1 MQDFGKVLAQAEQ
14 AIRAAMV
21 QGVHEA
27 CDDLLSVSRDE
38 IPYDQ
43 GDLSNSGLAAVEATA
58 TGANGAVGYDTPYA
72 ARQHED
78 PTLRHQDGRK
88 ARFLGDPLRENA
100 DRYLDHIAST
110 INNALS

>member
-1 MQDFGKVLAQAEQ
+1 VQDFGKALAQLTDVV
-14 AIRAAMV
+14 RAATV
-21 QGVHEA
+21 QGVGET

-38 IPYDQ
+38 VPYDQ
-43 GDLSNSGLAAVEATA
+43 GDLSNSGLAAVEATPA
-58 TGANGAVGYDTPYA
+58 GAHGAVGYDTPYA

-100 DRYLDHIAST
+100 NRYLDHIAET
-110 INNALS
+110 VRDALS